1 MALRPVHR
9 HSASAWVPCA
19 ANNNLDIRNVSV
31 TKQHSFDRDEL
42 LACSRGELFGP
53 GNAQLPAPNMLML
66 DRITSITEDGGESN
80 KGELIAELDIT
91 PDLWFFGCHFP
102 GDPVMP
108 GCLGLDAMW
117 QLVGFYL
124 GWLGHPGRGR
134 ALGCGDVKFTGQ
146 ILPGAQKVTY
156 NINIK
161 RIITRRLILGIA
173 DGTVTVDG
181 REIYQA
187 NDLRVGLFTST
198 ANF

>member
-1 MALRPVHR
+1 MALRPVHW
-9 HSASAWVPCA
+9 HSASARVPCA

-91 PDLWFFGCHFP
+91 PDLWFFDCHFP

>member
-1 MALRPVHR
+1 MPR
-9 HSASAWVPCA
+9 A

-66 DRITSITEDGGESN
+66 DRITSITEDGGETN
-80 KGELIAELDIT
+80 KGELIAELDIK
-91 PDLWFFGCHFP
+91 PDLWFFDCHFP

-146 ILPGAQKVTY
+146 ILPDAQKVTY

-173 DGTVTVDG
+173 DGTLTVDG

>member
-9 HSASAWVPCA
+9 HSASARVPCA

-91 PDLWFFGCHFP
+91 PDLWFFDCHFP

-146 ILPGAQKVTY
+146 ILPDAQKVTY

-181 REIYQA
+181 RQIYQA

>member
-1 MALRPVHR
+1 M
-9 HSASAWVPCA
+9 
-19 ANNNLDIRNVSV
+19 
-31 TKQHSFDRDEL
+31 TKQHSFSYEEL

-66 DRITSITEDGGESN
+66 DRIASIHEDGGN
-80 KGELIAELDIT
+80 YGKGDLGAELDIH
-91 PDLWFFGCHFP
+91 PGLWFFDCHFP

-117 QLVGFYL
+117 QLVGFHL

-134 ALGCGDVKFTGQ
+134 ALGCGEVKFSGQ
-146 ILPGAQKVTY
+146 ILPDAGLVTY
-156 NINIK
+156 RINIK
-161 RIITRRLILGIA
+161 RVITRRLILGIA
-173 DGTVTVDG
+173 DGTLLVDG